1 MVTEETQTELNDECP
16 IFGNFSLYA
25 PMDGEISEIERV
37 RIVLDI
43 PNLKFYHR
51 FALNFTPLDSSRLK

>member
-1 MVTEETQTELNDECP
+1 
-16 IFGNFSLYA
+16 
-25 PMDGEISEIERV
+25 MDGEISEIEWV

-43 PNLKFYHR
+43 PDLRFYHR